1 MIMSSIG
8 NSSRE
13 SVLDDILHYINHNY
27 ASNITLENIAPLFG
41 YNSSYL
47 GKIFRKRWVKTLTP
61 MSTMSASNT
70 RWSSSVPQS

>member
-41 YNSSYL
+41 YNSS
-47 GKIFRKRWVKTLTP
+47 ISERF
-61 MSTMSASNT
+61 SAKDG
-70 RWSSSVPQS
+70 